1 MTATRINGIRH
12 VDVAVGTKTIGNSGY
27 TDITSLVPSA
37 VRTHLANGGTLVS
50 VNTVSWSTTQSTI
63 VPVVYA
69 DGSYAYLMG
78 APNAKI
84 TNLTIRICYL

>member
-1 MTATRINGIRH
+1 MTATRINGIRY
-12 VDVAVGTKTIGNSGY
+12 VDVAVGTKTIGGNGY
-27 TDITSLVPSA
+27 VDITSLVPND

-50 VNTVSWSTTQSTI
+50 VNTLRWTTSTGAV

-69 DGSYAYLMG
+69 NGSYAYLMG
-78 APNAKI
+78 APNTKI